1 MAGQRAHDLAMDAIW
16 GSTLCAIAARGRTP
30 PEADALIAPRRDR
43 NAAAVPQTLPQT
55 LPRAEAGIREAR
67 QPS

>member
-1 MAGQRAHDLAMDAIW
+1 MAHDLATDAIR
-16 GSTLCAIAARGRTP
+16 GSTPCAIAARERTP

-43 NAAAVPQTLPQT
+43 NAAAAPQTP
-55 LPRAEAGIREAR
+55 PRAEAGIREAR